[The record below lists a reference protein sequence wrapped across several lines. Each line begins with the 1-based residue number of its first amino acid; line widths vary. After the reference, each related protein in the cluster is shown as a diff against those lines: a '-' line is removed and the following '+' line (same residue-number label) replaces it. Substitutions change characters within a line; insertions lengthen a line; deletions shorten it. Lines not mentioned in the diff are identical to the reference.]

1 MELNLVAMIEDV
13 AKTFAETA
21 ANKYGCKEVTR
32 DYEMAAGVVTVIMS
46 QDRDRS
52 WRGSFKV
59 STRFKLNGKVIAKA
73 ALLEQLGETTKAR
86 ENPEMKAAFMAVAPD
101 LANDFAE
108 FITSVFNRIEKARG
122 SVPAYVESRDA
133 AWHDISLIRYCC
145 DFIKMPGDLSGTK
158 ATLKLNADTL
168 RKEADKYGKEVALDW
183 FYKTNAKLG
192 DVEEVDVPEG
202 RSGTMVV
209 LAKRNGHS
217 ITLDQQRI
225 IKRSPKGKLFHQFP
239 ARIYVDGKFYPESA
253 YKKLFA

>member
-1 MELNLVAMIEDV
+1 MELTLVAMIEDV

-86 ENPEMKAAFMAVAPD
+86 ENPEMKAAFLAIAPD
-101 LANDFAE
+101 LANDFSE
-108 FITSVFNRIEKARG
+108 FITGVFNRIEKARG

-133 AWHDISLIRYCC
+133 AWHDINLIRRCC
-145 DFIKMPGDLSGTK
+145 DFIKTPGDLSGTK

-192 DVEEVDVPEG
+192 DVEDADVPANRDG
-202 RSGTMVV
+202 VMVV
-209 LAKRNGHS
+209 LAKRNGSS
-217 ITLDQQRI
+217 IRLDQQRI